1 MRRVLIGLVV
11 FLLLVGSLLPAV
23 AEAVPS
29 SECVRLTQE
38 AVGESLGKDTP
49 GAALTVFENGICEC
63 EKELKNSQT
72 EFKSVELGVMIETP
86 SAVLISDLLAK
97 EVAFFSNPRKLL

>member
-49 GAALTVFENGICEC
+49 GAALTVFENGTRLVFEG
-63 EKELKNSQT
+63 
-72 EFKSVELGVMIETP
+72 FG
-86 SAVLISDLLAK
+86 
-97 EVAFFSNPRKLL
+97 